1 VNHLEKFPVFNY
13 AHGTTTIKANLTTVR
28 DAKPWVLD
36 FSVTQ
41 QRFAKPLDRQATE
54 YLLNYIR
61 GNFVLAKIQR
71 GIVLCFI
78 CALVMSGSLLSA
90 TAAQAKPFKRTA
102 SGWLTRTGVDID
114 GNGLSLSSITTFGK
128 GTFGQSASNEVSEI
142 GTFAGEFCEFFPP
155 DIVILRLPIIS
166 RSSIMRFANGDL
178 LFATLAT
185 DGAQSSLCVDVNSP
199 KNESEVHLVITGG
212 TGKFAGAT
220 GTLLMKVES
229 TVVLREADFPVHV
242 AITQE
247 TTGDISLVR
256 RRNDADSDSDSDSC
270 PLVPKSGHSARL
282 AAKGC

>member
-1 VNHLEKFPVFNY
+1 
-13 AHGTTTIKANLTTVR
+13 
-28 DAKPWVLD
+28 
-36 FSVTQ
+36 
-41 QRFAKPLDRQATE
+41 
-54 YLLNYIR
+54 
-61 GNFVLAKIQR
+61 
-71 GIVLCFI
+71 
-78 CALVMSGSLLSA
+78 
-90 TAAQAKPFKRTA
+90 
-102 SGWLTRTGVDID
+102 
-114 GNGLSLSSITTFGK
+114 
-128 GTFGQSASNEVSEI
+128 
-142 GTFAGEFCEFFPP
+142 
-155 DIVILRLPIIS
+155 
-166 RSSIMRFANGDL
+166 MRFANGDL

-256 RRNDADSDSDSDSC
+256 RRTATPTATQIDSQSPDHPRKPASTRFLFVGYEC